1 MDMVYSYKLLVFLI
15 RIKCFILSLE
25 VLYLKN
31 VSSSFDFIFFF
42 KSIYFFVIDA
52 SMPFVIQGFLS
63 FKFFSEF
70 F

>member
-1 MDMVYSYKLLVFLI
+1 MDMVYSYKLLI

-52 SMPFVIQGFLS
+52 SMPFVIQGF
-63 FKFFSEF
+63 FVF
-70 F
+70 